1 MKQVRITLARVV
13 QRLVGKLRS
22 VTPAQPAQ
30 PLQELDTRVLA
41 QASGGVASETQT
53 PRVGW

>member
-13 QRLVGKLRS
+13 QRFVGKLRS

-30 PLQELDTRVLA
+30 PLQELDTRVLT